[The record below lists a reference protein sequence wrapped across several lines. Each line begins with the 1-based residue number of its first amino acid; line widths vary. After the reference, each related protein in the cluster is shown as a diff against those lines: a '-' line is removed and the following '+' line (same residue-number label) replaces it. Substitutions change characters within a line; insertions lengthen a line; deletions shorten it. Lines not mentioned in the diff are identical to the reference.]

1 MFGHFSRSA
10 DYLIY
15 KHKGLTADEKSDEF
29 DHARNLLDKYEKLK
43 SAFLMQKMIKQ
54 NLSQI

>member
-15 KHKGLTADEKSDEF
+15 KHKGLTADKKSDEF
-29 DHARNLLDKYEKLK
+29 DHARNLLDK
-43 SAFLMQKMIKQ
+43 
-54 NLSQI
+54 

>member
-10 DYLIY
+10 NYLIY

-29 DHARNLLDKYEKLK
+29 DHARNLLDK
-43 SAFLMQKMIKQ
+43 
-54 NLSQI
+54 